1 MYLNDIKPAPGSR
14 RSRRRVGR
22 GIGSGF
28 GKTAGRGHK
37 GQKARSGGFHKVG
50 FEGGQ
55 MPLQRRLPKRGFA
68 SPLRDATAEVRL
80 SDVEKMKAETI
91 DLAALKEA
99 GVVPK
104 EASGA
109 KLILSGKLTRK
120 VTIKGIGASKGARAA
135 VEAAGGSLVD
145 IKEKPKAPPKPPV
158 EVKEQPKEEKKA
170 KAKAKGDGAGQA
182 AKAGAG
188 KAAGAAEAKAG
199 KAKGGEQ
206 PKGAEKPK
214 GDKGDKTK
222 GKKE

>member
-1 MYLNDIKPAPGSR
+1 MHLNDIKPAPGSR
-14 RSRRRVGR
+14 RARRRVGR

-68 SPLRDATAEVRL
+68 SPLARATAEVRL
-80 SDVEKMKAETI
+80 SDVEKMTADTI

-99 GVVPK
+99 GIVPK
-104 EASGA
+104 EALGA
-109 KLILSGKLTRK
+109 KLIVSGKLTRK
-120 VTIKGIGASKGARAA
+120 VTVKGIGASKGARAA
-135 VEAAGGSLVD
+135 VQAAGGSLVD

-158 EVKEQPKEEKKA
+158 EVKEQPKEEKP
-170 KAKAKGDGAGQA
+170 KAKAKGEAGGA
-182 AKAGAG
+182 KP
-188 KAAGAAEAKAG
+188 AEAKAG
-199 KAKGGEQ
+199 KAKGGDQ

-214 GDKGDKTK
+214 GGGDKGGDKAK